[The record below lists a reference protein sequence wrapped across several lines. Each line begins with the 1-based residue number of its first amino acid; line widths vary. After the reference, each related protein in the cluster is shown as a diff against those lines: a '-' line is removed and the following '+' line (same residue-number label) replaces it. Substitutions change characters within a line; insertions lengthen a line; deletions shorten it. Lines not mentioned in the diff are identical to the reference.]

1 MATEP
6 TTPPTG
12 QPTTS
17 GLPDEATGRTRRTLL
32 VRPPSPRLA
41 DGELTHLERVPVD
54 ADLAAEQWQRYVEVF
69 RGHGWDVRAVPAA
82 EAQPDGVFVE
92 DAVVVFDD
100 LAVLTRPGALS
111 RRGEVESVRPVVET
125 VVGELAEII
134 EPGTLEG
141 GDVLKVG
148 RTVYVGRT
156 ARTNADGAAQLR
168 ALLEPR
174 GWRVVEV
181 PVTRALHLK
190 SAVTALP
197 DGVIVGYA
205 PHVDD
210 AGLFDVFL
218 PVPEAEGSAVVVLD
232 ENTVLMSAGAPAT
245 AELFRG
251 RGLSVLTTPVTEFE
265 KLEGCVTCLSVR
277 LR

>member
-1 MATEP
+1 MATEQ
-6 TTPPTG
+6 T
-12 QPTTS
+12 
-17 GLPDEATGRTRRTLL
+17 AAGRPRPTLL
-32 VRPPSPRLA
+32 VRPPSVRLA

-69 RGHGWDVRAVPAA
+69 RGYGWDVRTVPAA
-82 EAQPDGVFVE
+82 EAYPDGVFVE
-92 DAVVVFDD
+92 DAVVVFDG

-111 RRGEVESVRPVVET
+111 RRGEVESVRPVVEGA
-125 VVGELAEII
+125 VRELAEIM

-156 ARTNADGAAQLR
+156 TRTNADGVAQLR

-181 PVTRALHLK
+181 PTTRALHLK

-197 DGVIVGYA
+197 DGTVIGYE
-205 PHVDD
+205 PLVDD
-210 AGLFDVFL
+210 AGLFDAFL

-232 ENTVLMSAGAPAT
+232 PTTVLLSAAAPGT
-245 AELFRG
+245 ADLLRD
-251 RGLSVLTTPVTEFE
+251 RGLTVLTTPVTEFE

-277 LR
+277 VR

>member
-1 MATEP
+1 MATEAAHR
-6 TTPPTG
+6 
-12 QPTTS
+12 S
-17 GLPDEATGRTRRTLL
+17 LL

-54 ADLAAEQWQRYVEVF
+54 AGLAARQWRQYVDVF
-69 RGHGWDVRAVPAA
+69 RGKGWDVREVPAA
-82 EAQPDGVFVE
+82 QSHPDGVFVE
-92 DAVVVFDD
+92 DAVVVFDE

-111 RRGEVESVRPVVET
+111 RRGEVESVRPVVEAT
-125 VVGELAEII
+125 VREMAEITG
-134 EPGTLEG
+134 PGTLEG

-156 ARTNADGAAQLR
+156 TRTNAEGAAQLR

-181 PVTRALHLK
+181 RVTRALHLK

-197 DGVIVGYA
+197 DGTVIGYE
-205 PHVDD
+205 PLVDD
-210 AGLFDVFL
+210 TSVFDTFL
-218 PVPEAEGSAVVVLD
+218 AVPEAEGNAVVVLD
-232 ENTVLMSAGAPAT
+232 ETTVLLSDAAPAT
-245 AELFRG
+245 AELLRD
-251 RGLSVLTTPVTEFE
+251 RGLTVVTTPVSEFE

-277 LR
+277 VR